1 MSDQS
6 VLPESERDKTLPPRF
21 RSSAFRRYEAVLKQ
35 AVDNHP
41 NEIEVD
47 PTKFGLSLC
56 TVEQRLRDAKRSYL
70 DHHWNSK
77 IDWDKF
83 NTIYHQLIVSI
94 RRGKIFIGQ
103 PPQAEYGDS
112 PTGTVTADRHNKTHK
127 TPLDCTIH
135 SNDTRGLCT
144 EINAISLLCWLAEQR
159 ALARPVKLTL
169 LDSTADN
176 LFNSFDINLEKQPDG
191 SYILT

>member
-1 MSDQS
+1 MSNES
-6 VLPESERDKTLPPRF
+6 ALPESERDKTLPPRF

-47 PTKFGLSLC
+47 HTKFGLSLC
-56 TVEQRLRDAKRSYL
+56 TVEQRLRDAKTSYYKHNWSSTI
-70 DHHWNSK
+70 DHDLFVRYYNQK
-77 IDWDKF
+77 DLEVRTRD
-83 NTIYHQLIVSI
+83 
-94 RRGKIFIGQ
+94 GKIWIGR
-103 PPQAEYGDS
+103 PVILIDS
-112 PTGTVTADRHNKTHK
+112 PLGRFHLVKGSTGSG
-127 TPLDCTIH
+127 PLDCTIH